1 MQLPMANGLVPAGVA
16 VMVAVAIILL
26 ILVALRRRR
35 PFGAAP
41 LRHPSLNGWPG
52 ATAHRAVR
60 SEPSLTSPSF
70 PDRPHRQEPAPLF
83 VAPAFAA
90 AEVAAATAA
99 QAAQQ
104 ATTVGGGRPDALT
117 PSDTFTRAPG
127 ADTVAR
133 PADRPSAE
141 ASAVVG
147 LGAVGADAP
156 DLVTGLDGLDGID
169 GIDTVGGKTRKP
181 ANGQDP
187 AGRTGSGRRS
197 SPADTAGSGR
207 SVAAA
212 VAQAFAVRA
221 AAAKRNGIDQRSGID
236 DKLNGTDQGNRIDQR
251 LGSADRGSSP
261 SEPGPSDAS
270 IPTPPPPVPPVPP
283 APLGSAQPSFAR
295 ADARDRL
302 LAVLLDDP
310 ARAVGAAA
318 ELEACRTQLKD
329 VLQRL
334 AGSGLRPEQLA
345 RLAGLPVDEVRALV
359 TPASN

>member
-60 SEPSLTSPSF
+60 SEPSLMPPSF
-70 PDRPHRQEPAPLF
+70 LDRPNRQEPAPLF
-83 VAPAFAA
+83 VAPSFAA

-104 ATTVGGGRPDALT
+104 ATAVAGGRPDALT
-117 PSDTFTRAPG
+117 SSDTFTRTPG
-127 ADTVAR
+127 AETAAR

-169 GIDTVGGKTRKP
+169 TVGRTAWKP

-197 SPADTAGSGR
+197 SPADTSGSGR

-221 AAAKRNGIDQRSGID
+221 AAAKRNGVDHRSGID
-236 DKLNGTDQGNRIDQR
+236 DKINGTDQGSRIDQR
-251 LGSADRGSSP
+251 LGSVDRDSSP
-261 SEPGPSDAS
+261 SDPGPSDAS
-270 IPTPPPPVPPVPP
+270 PPPPPVPSAPP
-283 APLGSAQPSFAR
+283 APAQPSSAR
-295 ADARDRL
+295 ADMRADVRDRL

-318 ELEACRTQLKD
+318 ELEACRTQLQD

-334 AGSGLRPEQLA
+334 VGSGLRPEQLA

-359 TPASN
+359 TPAPPLN

>member
-60 SEPSLTSPSF
+60 SEPSLMPPSF
-70 PDRPHRQEPAPLF
+70 LDRPNRQEPAPLF
-83 VAPAFAA
+83 VAPPFAA

-104 ATTVGGGRPDALT
+104 ATAVAGERADSPSLSDA
-117 PSDTFTRAPG
+117 STRTPG
-127 ADTVAR
+127 AETAR
-133 PADRPSAE
+133 PVDRPSAE
-141 ASAVVG
+141 ASGVVG
-147 LGAVGADAP
+147 LGAVGAEAP

-169 GIDTVGGKTRKP
+169 TVGGTRKP
-181 ANGQDP
+181 ANGQDQ
-187 AGRTGSGRRS
+187 AGRTGSVRRS
-197 SPADTAGSGR
+197 SPADTTGSGR

-236 DKLNGTDQGNRIDQR
+236 DKINGNDQGNRIDQR
-251 LGSADRGSSP
+251 LSSADRGSSP
-261 SEPGPSDAS
+261 SDPGPSDAS
-270 IPTPPPPVPPVPP
+270 APTPPPPPS
-283 APLGSAQPSFAR
+283 APAQPSLPR

-318 ELEACRTQLKD
+318 ELEACRTQLQD

-359 TPASN
+359 TPASPLN

>member
-60 SEPSLTSPSF
+60 SEPSLMPPSF
-70 PDRPHRQEPAPLF
+70 LDRPSRQEPAPLF

-104 ATTVGGGRPDALT
+104 ATAVAGGRPDALT
-117 PSDTFTRAPG
+117 PSDTFTRTPG
-127 ADTVAR
+127 DETPAR
-133 PADRPSAE
+133 PGDRPSAE
-141 ASAVVG
+141 TSAAVG
-147 LGAVGADAP
+147 FGAVGADAP

-169 GIDTVGGKTRKP
+169 TVGGKTWKP

-187 AGRTGSGRRS
+187 AGRASSDRRS

-221 AAAKRNGIDQRSGID
+221 AAAKRNGIEHRSGID
-236 DKLNGTDQGNRIDQR
+236 DKINGTDQGNRIDQR
-251 LGSADRGSSP
+251 LGNVDRGSSP
-261 SEPGPSDAS
+261 SDPEPSDAS
-270 IPTPPPPVPPVPP
+270 IPPPPPPVPP
-283 APLGSAQPSFAR
+283 APAQPSFAR

-318 ELEACRTQLKD
+318 ELEACRTQLQD

-334 AGSGLRPEQLA
+334 AGTGLRPEQLA

-359 TPASN
+359 TPASPFN

>member
-60 SEPSLTSPSF
+60 SEPSLMPPSF
-70 PDRPHRQEPAPLF
+70 LDRPSRQEPAPLF

-104 ATTVGGGRPDALT
+104 ATTVAGGRPDALT
-117 PSDTFTRAPG
+117 PSDTFTRTPG
-127 ADTVAR
+127 TDTVAR
-133 PADRPSAE
+133 PADRPSGE

-169 GIDTVGGKTRKP
+169 TVGRKTWKP

-187 AGRTGSGRRS
+187 AGRTDAGRRS

-221 AAAKRNGIDQRSGID
+221 AAAKRNGIEHRSGID
-236 DKLNGTDQGNRIDQR
+236 DKINGTDQGNRIDQR
-251 LGSADRGSSP
+251 LGSVDRGSTP
-261 SEPGPSDAS
+261 SDPGPADAS
-270 IPTPPPPVPPVPP
+270 TPPQPPPPPAPSAPP
-283 APLGSAQPSFAR
+283 ALAQPSFAR

-318 ELEACRTQLKD
+318 ELEACRTQLQD

-359 TPASN
+359 TPASPMN

>member
-1 MQLPMANGLVPAGVA
+1 MQLPMAYGLVPAGVA

-60 SEPSLTSPSF
+60 SEPSPTPPSF
-70 PDRPHRQEPAPLF
+70 LDRPNRQEPAPLF
-83 VAPAFAA
+83 VAPPFAA
-90 AEVAAATAA
+90 AEVAAAAAA

-104 ATTVGGGRPDALT
+104 STAVAGGRADALS
-117 PSDTFTRAPG
+117 PSDTGTRTAG
-127 ADTVAR
+127 AETVAR

-169 GIDTVGGKTRKP
+169 TVGGRTWKP
-181 ANGQDP
+181 GNGQDP

-236 DKLNGTDQGNRIDQR
+236 DKINGTDQGNRIDQR
-251 LGSADRGSSP
+251 LSGPDRGSSP
-261 SEPGPSDAS
+261 SDPGPSDAS
-270 IPTPPPPVPPVPP
+270 VPTPPPSTPS
-283 APLGSAQPSFAR
+283 APAQPSLAR

-318 ELEACRTQLKD
+318 ELEACRTQLQD

-359 TPASN
+359 TPASPLN

>member
-60 SEPSLTSPSF
+60 SEPSLMPPSF
-70 PDRPHRQEPAPLF
+70 LDRPNRQEPAPLF
-83 VAPAFAA
+83 VAPPFAA

-104 ATTVGGGRPDALT
+104 AAAVAGGRADAPS
-117 PSDTFTRAPG
+117 PSDTSTRTPG
-127 ADTVAR
+127 AETAR

-141 ASAVVG
+141 ASGVVG

-169 GIDTVGGKTRKP
+169 TVAGKTWKP

-236 DKLNGTDQGNRIDQR
+236 DKINGIDQGNRIDQR
-251 LGSADRGSSP
+251 LSSADRGSSP
-261 SEPGPSDAS
+261 SDPGPSDAS
-270 IPTPPPPVPPVPP
+270 VPAPP
-283 APLGSAQPSFAR
+283 APPSTPSAPAQPSPPR

-318 ELEACRTQLKD
+318 ELEACRTQLQD

-334 AGSGLRPEQLA
+334 AGSGLRAEQLA

-359 TPASN
+359 TPAAPLN